1 MKSHWAGIRVQG
13 NGSYSKNKIIFMDEV
28 MPNYPWMAQT
38 GRSTGL
44 NYGYR
49 FDRFL
54 RADDFDAD
62 GALKTDGEG
71 KPLLPVM
78 SLGSPRPGDALFKDL
93 NGDGK
98 IDGNDRTIL
107 GTTRPDWVGGLQI
120 NAEWKNIDFSVDV
133 YGEFGS
139 LAHDGR
145 STSEWANQLGR
156 WNTYKID
163 YWTPEKPSDRHPRP
177 VEGQSIKYLDA
188 TGYYKNSYVNIR
200 NITLGY
206 TLPRAWMGR
215 VVKKTRFY
223 VTMNT
228 PWRYSQFQ
236 NTGGTSW
243 WESFYIFGANVQF

>member
-1 MKSHWAGIRVQG
+1 M
-13 NGSYSKNKIIFMDEV
+13 
-28 MPNYPWMAQT
+28 
-38 GRSTGL
+38 
-44 NYGYR
+44 
-49 FDRFL
+49 
-54 RADDFDAD
+54 
-62 GALKTDGEG
+62 
-71 KPLLPVM
+71 
-78 SLGSPRPGDALFKDL
+78 
-93 NGDGK
+93 
-98 IDGNDRTIL
+98 IL

-163 YWTPEKPSDRHPRP
+163 YWTPEKPSNRHPRP

-206 TLPRAWMGR
+206 TLPKAWMGR

-236 NTGGTSW
+236 NTGGISW